1 MDLNFFVKTKTSE
14 KTITEKIN
22 QKLVDDNVKDEGR
35 LEAFCQD
42 ALRSG
47 IEPLIKSKKI
57 L

>member
-1 MDLNFFVKTKTSE
+1 MDLNFFVKTKASE

-35 LEAFCQD
+35 LEAFYQD

-47 IEPLIKSKKI
+47 IEPLTKSKKI

>member
-35 LEAFCQD
+35 LEAFYQD